1 MISTYYSISELQEED
16 MAEDT
21 KEKEHKEEKSLE
33 KMTVKE
39 LKAIAM
45 EIPRS
50 VAVHDMKKAE
60 LIDFIKEAR
69 GITEETPAK
78 VVKKVEKKIKLS
90 KSEIKRIIK
99 KLKEEK
105 KAAQTTNSREKTD
118 FLRRRISHLKKQT
131 RRLEN
136 V

>member
-1 MISTYYSISELQEED
+1 

-21 KEKEHKEEKSLE
+21 KKKEHQEEKSLE

-60 LIDFIKEAR
+60 LIDFIREAR
-69 GITEETPAK
+69 GISEEAPAK

-90 KSEIKRIIK
+90 KSEIKSIIK

-105 KAAQTTNSREKTD
+105 KAAQEANNRKETD

>member
-1 MISTYYSISELQEED
+1 MTEEI
-16 MAEDT
+16 
-21 KEKEHKEEKSLE
+21 KKKEHKEEKSLE

-50 VAVHDMKKAE
+50 IAVHDMKKAE

-69 GITEETPAK
+69 GISEQAPVKTEKK
-78 VVKKVEKKIKLS
+78 VVEKIILS
-90 KSEIKRIIK
+90 KSEIKSTIK
-99 KLKEEK
+99 QLKEEK
-105 KAAQTTNSREKTD
+105 KAAQATNNRKKTD

-131 RRLEN
+131 RRFAN
-136 V
+136 A